1 MSSTQI
7 EKQSE
12 LSNKSN
18 QSTTDKTAI
27 QSSNVKS
34 NQITFQSIIEDLKL
48 TKSKI
53 KEEAYLSFRKKIDKL
68 NIKFYIETER
78 YLKNKSNQNQTEKHN
93 EFLFLILFKQI
104 SLYNEEV
111 ERLYNESITVSNS
124 NNINDRCRREYNCT
138 CTCYYSYENDS
149 NANVSE
155 LYNNKDILYREN
167 MFLRQEIENLNKKV
181 KEIKEIKETNELE
194 VREKLIIDSHD
205 ETYVNSTNNLNTYIS
220 NNNNI
225 KNINVSNSLNINKS
239 KDKIISLNDT
249 NLNQNPA
256 IKDSNNIYIP
266 QLSLN
271 NFHKKNQ
278 KSHQNQHS
286 SQIQISSITEYF
298 IANQDELVIKD
309 NKVNSKK
316 RNYSDNDQNINL
328 NMNLNKKEGK
338 KESLSSVGANIV
350 VSSSLTSSSKKNN
363 NSSNGNSNV
372 ISNGKNLKIG
382 KLKLVTNNC
391 KYYINIYIFNM

>member
-181 KEIKEIKETNELE
+181 KEIKETNELE

-372 ISNGKNLKIG
+372 MSNGKNLKIG

-391 KYYINIYIFNM
+391 KYYINIYIYM

>member
-181 KEIKEIKETNELE
+181 KEIKETNELE

-372 ISNGKNLKIG
+372 MSNGKNLKIG

-391 KYYINIYIFNM
+391 KYYININIFNM

>member
-181 KEIKEIKETNELE
+181 KEIKETNELE

-391 KYYINIYIFNM
+391 KYYININIFNM